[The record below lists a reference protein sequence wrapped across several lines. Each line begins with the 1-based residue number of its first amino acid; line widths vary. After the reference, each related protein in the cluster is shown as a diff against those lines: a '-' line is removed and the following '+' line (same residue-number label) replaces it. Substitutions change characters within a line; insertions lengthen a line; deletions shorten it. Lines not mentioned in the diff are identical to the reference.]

1 MNDRILSTECE
12 KIKMYLIKE
21 FALLGRKWEEY
32 IEFIEIKSFIEASH
46 CLEDMQISIINI

>member
-21 FALLGRKWEEY
+21 FALLGRKWE
-32 IEFIEIKSFIEASH
+32 
-46 CLEDMQISIINI
+46 NI